1 MNVSSKIFAIGI
13 FTAVTVTDVSA
24 QISVTVNK
32 QMSFGKNVPA
42 GNYSG
47 ITGMGNGLYA
57 VVSDKSEHD
66 GYFVFNI
73 DIDSISGE
81 IINVRNKGFVA
92 SDVPNR
98 DAEGITY
105 IPERNTVLI
114 VGERDSRIM
123 EYDSVGTFTGRELY
137 LAKAS
142 ENFGYESLSYN
153 ENTGLLWTCTENVY
167 PDANALMTSDTAAVV
182 RLQSFNVDLRPVS
195 AYSYRMD
202 KPQADSAGKH
212 YAHGISELLAL
223 DDGSLVVLERE
234 FRVPESILGA
244 YVVCKLYLVRPQSS
258 ASTEYMSESPE
269 TELPKELLCE
279 WKTRLALFN
288 YSLANYEGMCLGP
301 KLADGSQTV
310 VMVSD
315 SQNRE
320 GGVLRDWFRT
330 IIIRNTESIRI
341 ANFKTD

>member
-57 VVSDKSEHD
+57 VVSDKSEYD

-234 FRVPESILGA
+234 FRKVFLALMSCANYIWSDHNHHRQQNTCLNHRKQNCLRNYCVNGKPDSLFSITHWQIMKECA
-244 YVVCKLYLVRPQSS
+244 LVRNWRTAHRQS
-258 ASTEYMSESPE
+258 
-269 TELPKELLCE
+269 
-279 WKTRLALFN
+279 
-288 YSLANYEGMCLGP
+288 
-301 KLADGSQTV
+301 
-310 VMVSD
+310 
-315 SQNRE
+315 
-320 GGVLRDWFRT
+320 
-330 IIIRNTESIRI
+330 
-341 ANFKTD
+341 